1 MNIEVKIDKNYENP
15 QILILTNQMTSE
27 LSVIIDKIS
36 NITQETLQT
45 YKDQKLYIL
54 GQNEIESI
62 YSENI
67 KVYVRCS
74 NEIYSTKNRLYEIEN
89 LLDHNSFIRIS
100 NSEIINFDKVKDIDF
115 KIVGTLI
122 SYYLLAILLNYYKK
136 FNEKYATSNPYKF
149 VFITIVTFIL
159 LILVMLCILGNT
171 NIYSKNIEMLNII
184 IVICIYALAGLI
196 FCIRNSIDKNLV
208 NKFNQKLQER
218 NK

>member
-1 MNIEVKIDKNYENP
+1 MKDYKNWNIGKINKTDDGQIVSVNLIDKNYENP

-62 YSENI
+62 YSENG

-89 LLDHNSFIRIS
+89 LLDH
-100 NSEIINFDKVKDIDF
+100 
-115 KIVGTLI
+115 
-122 SYYLLAILLNYYKK
+122 
-136 FNEKYATSNPYKF
+136 
-149 VFITIVTFIL
+149 
-159 LILVMLCILGNT
+159 
-171 NIYSKNIEMLNII
+171 
-184 IVICIYALAGLI
+184 
-196 FCIRNSIDKNLV
+196 
-208 NKFNQKLQER
+208 
-218 NK
+218 

>member
-15 QILILTNQMTSE
+15 QILILTNQITSE

-62 YSENI
+62 YSENG

-122 SYYLLAILLNYYKK
+122 FNFKSGNKSYSSRRYIPKIKK
-136 FNEKYATSNPYKF
+136 F
-149 VFITIVTFIL
+149 
-159 LILVMLCILGNT
+159 LG
-171 NIYSKNIEMLNII
+171 M
-184 IVICIYALAGLI
+184 
-196 FCIRNSIDKNLV
+196 
-208 NKFNQKLQER
+208 
-218 NK
+218 

>member
-1 MNIEVKIDKNYENP
+1 MDIEVKIDKNYENP
-15 QILILTNQMTSE
+15 QILILTNQMTPE

-62 YSENI
+62 YSENG

-74 NEIYSTKNRLYEIEN
+74 NEIYSTKNRLHEIEN

-122 SYYLLAILLNYYKK
+122 
-136 FNEKYATSNPYKF
+136 FNFN
-149 VFITIVTFIL
+149 
-159 LILVMLCILGNT
+159 LIHQED
-171 NIYSKNIEMLNII
+171 IYQ
-184 IVICIYALAGLI
+184 
-196 FCIRNSIDKNLV
+196 R
-208 NKFNQKLQER
+208 
-218 NK
+218 

>member
-62 YSENI
+62 YSENG

-74 NEIYSTKNRLYEIEN
+74 NEIYSTKNRLYEIEKTKQDN
-89 LLDHNSFIRIS
+89 
-100 NSEIINFDKVKDIDF
+100 
-115 KIVGTLI
+115 
-122 SYYLLAILLNYYKK
+122 
-136 FNEKYATSNPYKF
+136 
-149 VFITIVTFIL
+149 
-159 LILVMLCILGNT
+159 
-171 NIYSKNIEMLNII
+171 
-184 IVICIYALAGLI
+184 ALANERKSQIGSGDRSEKIRTYNYPQGRITDHRIGLSI
-196 FCIRNSIDKNLV
+196 FQMEDFLNGNLDNMIDSLTAAHMAE
-208 NKFNQKLQER
+208 KLKGNEEE
-218 NK
+218 